1 MPVLREQVKQLL
13 KNSVYRTIGEVA
25 NGTRVVNGE
34 GRSLRVLMYHKVND
48 LPNNRMSMPVTLFD
62 DQMCYLRELGYT
74 VVGLDAVLDNYRNG
88 TPLPPQAVLITFDD
102 GYRDNLVNAAP
113 ILHKHGYPAVQF
125 VPIAYVGGKQPL
137 PHERHLSARGV
148 HNPTVDWDE
157 VRELERYGVRIE
169 SHGIS
174 HKPLAE
180 LELDEAAREIAISK
194 LKLEEALGRTVRAF
208 SYVKGSEA
216 DYKPVHP
223 SLVRQAGYDL
233 AFTAVSGANSP
244 QSDPLQLR
252 RYNVEPYSRRT
263 FELVLAGAC
272 DLIAVKDTVTG
283 THARRVFNAVLGTS
297 SR

>member
-25 NGTRVVNGE
+25 DGTGVVNGE

-48 LPNNRMSMPVTLFD
+48 LPNNRMSMPVPLFD
-62 DQMCYLRELGYT
+62 DQMGYLGELGYT
-74 VVGLDAVLDNYRNG
+74 VVGLDAVLDLYRDG
-88 TPLPPQAVLITFDD
+88 IPLPPQAVLITFDD

-113 ILHKHGYPAVQF
+113 ILSKYGYPAVQF
-125 VPIAYVGGKQPL
+125 VPIAYIGGTQPL
-137 PHERHLSARGV
+137 PHERYLSANGV

-233 AFTAVSGANSP
+233 AFTAVSGANSL

-283 THARRVFNAVLGTS
+283 THARRVFNAMLGTS